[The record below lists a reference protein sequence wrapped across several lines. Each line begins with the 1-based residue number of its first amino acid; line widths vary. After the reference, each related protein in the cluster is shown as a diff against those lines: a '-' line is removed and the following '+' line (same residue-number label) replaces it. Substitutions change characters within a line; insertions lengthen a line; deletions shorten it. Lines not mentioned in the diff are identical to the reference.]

1 MSLGESKALWRAI
14 EKGGDKGLSHFF
26 QGLKQ
31 KTFLIARCNSCNTLY
46 FPPQTYCPDC
56 LTEDVTMVE
65 HPGKGKVYAFTSMSG
80 PSSKGQP
87 ITLAMVELDGVEG
100 RIFARVETPY
110 EEMAIG
116 MEVEV
121 NYFNLDGIVL
131 PGFRP
136 VSNGSKG

>member
-1 MSLGESKALWRAI
+1 MSIAELKALWRAI
-14 EKGGDKGLSHFF
+14 EKNSDKGMSLFF
-26 QGLKQ
+26 EGLKQ
-31 KTFLIARCNSCNTLY
+31 KTLLITRCHSCSTLY
-46 FPPQTYCPDC
+46 FPPQTSCPDC

-65 HPGKGKVYAFTSMSG
+65 HTGKGRVYAFTSMSG

-87 ITLAMVELDGVEG
+87 VTLVMVELDGVEG
-100 RIFARVETPY
+100 RIFARVEAPY

-121 NYFNLDGIVL
+121 NYFDLDGIVL

-136 VSNGSKG
+136 VSKESR